1 MTTNRSLHTQPME
14 TLHRKGAW
22 LIAPK
27 AQWKMASVHGPI
39 AIDGD
44 EREYF
49 RVETVCQQVL
59 LISRRVGEKG
69 MRELRLD
76 SFITPLPREDR
87 GPFTIPEERLTL
99 SRQPHPIH
107 SREERTLSN
116 RNDAQKTAS

>member
-1 MTTNRSLHTQPME
+1 MKNMRSINPQPME
-14 TLHRKGAW
+14 PLQRKGAW

-27 AQWKMASVHGPI
+27 AQWKMASVQGPI

-49 RVETVCQQVL
+49 RVETLCQQVL
-59 LISRRVGEKG
+59 LVSRRVGERG

-87 GPFTIPEERLTL
+87 GPHRLPEERPTI
-99 SRQPHPIH
+99 SRPAYPFN
-107 SREERTLSN
+107 SREEWTSGKP
-116 RNDAQKTAS
+116 NDAQKNAS